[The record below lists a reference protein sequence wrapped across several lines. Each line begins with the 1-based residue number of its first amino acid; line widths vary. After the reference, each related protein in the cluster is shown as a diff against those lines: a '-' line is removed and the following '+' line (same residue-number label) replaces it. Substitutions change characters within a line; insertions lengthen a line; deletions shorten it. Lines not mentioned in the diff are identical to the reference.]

1 MDGTAARQPLSS
13 SPYFYKKIVPVL
25 WLLGCVYVV
34 ADAVRSG
41 ESPLF
46 IAGTVVVLTLG
57 FAATRQT
64 TGDLA
69 DEVLDGGDHLV
80 VRFGERREP
89 LPLRNVGLVKKSRL
103 ARRIELVLIEPGAFG
118 PVIAFM
124 PRGSFGTAVMNNVV
138 EDLERR
144 ARIASDASRIT
155 RSK

>member
-1 MDGTAARQPLSS
+1 MDGTPARPPLSS
-13 SPYFYKKIVPVL
+13 SPYFFKKIVPVL
-25 WLLGCVYVV
+25 WLLGCIYVV

-89 LPLRNVGLVKKSRL
+89 LLLRNVGLVKKSRL
-103 ARRIELVLIEPGAFG
+103 ARRVELVLIEPGTFG

-124 PRGSFGTAVMNNVV
+124 PRGSLGTAVMNTVV

-144 ARIASDASRIT
+144 VRTADDDSRM
-155 RSK
+155 RPSM

>member
-1 MDGTAARQPLSS
+1 MNPGSRLTLSS
-13 SPYFYKKIVPVL
+13 SPFFYKRIVPVL

-57 FAATRQT
+57 FVATRQT

-89 LPLRNVGLVKKSRL
+89 LLLRNVGLVKKSRL
-103 ARRIELVLIEPGAFG
+103 ARRVELVLIEPGAFG

-124 PRGSFGTAVMNNVV
+124 PRGSFGTTVTNNVV

-144 ARIASDASRIT
+144 VHTTYDQSRI
-155 RSK
+155 RQPM